1 MREIT
6 YSEALREAMQE
17 EMRKDSN
24 VILIGEDVG
33 EGYKGC
39 FGVSTGL
46 FEEFGKNQIIDT
58 PISENCIMGAGVGT
72 ALLGMKPIVEMMFS
86 DFISVCFDGVFNQA
100 AKVRFMSGDQ
110 YNLNMV
116 IRLPGGSGGGTGP
129 HHSQC
134 MESIFLSIPGL
145 QIANPSNAY
154 DAKGLLKTAISSGDP
169 VLFFEHKK
177 LYKQKY
183 IVPEEEYTLP
193 FGEGRI
199 VREGKDLTI
208 IAISYMVTIAMEVAK
223 ELNDEKGLDIEI
235 IDPRTIVPLDT
246 GIIIESVKK
255 TSRLIT
261 LEEGAQRGGIG
272 SEILAIINEKCFDY
286 LDSPMKR
293 IASKNTPIP
302 MSGPLEEQIIPN
314 KNSIKKE
321 ILKYLG

>member
-6 YSEALREAMQE
+6 YNEAIREAMQE

-58 PISENCIMGAGVGT
+58 PISENCIMGAGIGT

-86 DFISVCFDGVFNQA
+86 DFISVCFDGIFNQA
-100 AKVRFMSGDQ
+100 AKVRFMSGEQ
-110 YNLNMV
+110 YSLNMV
-116 IRLPGGSGGGTGP
+116 VRLPGGSGGGTGP

-134 MESIFLSIPGL
+134 LESIFLSIRGII
-145 QIANPSNAY
+145 IANPSNAY

-183 IVPEEEYTLP
+183 IVPKEEYTIP

-199 VREGKDLTI
+199 VKEGKDLTI
-208 IAISYMVTIAMEVAK
+208 VAISYMVSVAVEVAK
-223 ELNDEKGLDIEI
+223 ELKDEKGLDIEI
-235 IDPRTIVPLDT
+235 IDPRTIIPLDT
-246 GIIIESVKK
+246 GIISDSVKK
-255 TSRLIT
+255 TSRLVT
-261 LEEGAQRGGIG
+261 LEEGAQRGGVG
-272 SEILAIINEKCFDY
+272 SEIVALINEKCFDY

-293 IASKNTPIP
+293 IASKDTPIP
-302 MSGPLEEQIIPN
+302 MSLPLEKQIIPN
-314 KNSIKKE
+314 KNSIKRE
-321 ILKYLG
+321 ILEYLV

>member
-6 YSEALREAMQE
+6 YNEALREAMQE
-17 EMRKDSN
+17 EMRKDKN

-58 PISENCIMGAGVGT
+58 PISENCILGAGIGT

-110 YNLNMV
+110 YSLSLV

-134 MESIFLSIPGL
+134 MESIFLSIPGIK
-145 QIANPSNAY
+145 IANPSNAY
-154 DAKGLLKTAISSGDP
+154 DAKGLLKTAINSDDP

-177 LYKQKY
+177 LYKQKD
-183 IVPEEEYTLP
+183 IVPEEEYAIP
-193 FGEGRI
+193 FGKGR
-199 VREGKDLTI
+199 VVKEGKDLTI
-208 IAISYMVTIAMEVAK
+208 VATSYMVSVAAEVSE
-223 ELNDEKGLDIEI
+223 ELKDEKGLDIEI
-235 IDPRTIVPLDT
+235 IDPRTIVPLDID
-246 GIIIESVKK
+246 IISNSVKK
-255 TSRLIT
+255 TSRLVT
-261 LEEGAQRGGIG
+261 LEEGPQRGGIG
-272 SEILAIINEKCFDY
+272 SEIVAIINEKCFDY

-293 IASKNTPIP
+293 IASKNSSIP
-302 MSGPLEEQIIPN
+302 MSGPLEDQIIPN

-321 ILKYLG
+321 IIEYLV

>member
-6 YSEALREAMQE
+6 YNEAIREAMQE

-58 PISENCIMGAGVGT
+58 PISENCIMGAGIGT

-100 AKVRFMSGDQ
+100 AKARFMSGEQ
-110 YNLNMV
+110 YSLNMV
-116 IRLPGGSGGGTGP
+116 VRLPGGSGGGTGP

-134 MESIFLSIPGL
+134 LESIFLSIPGIK
-145 QIANPSNAY
+145 IANPSNAY

-183 IVPEEEYTLP
+183 IVPEEEYSIP
-193 FGEGRI
+193 FGKGRI
-199 VREGKDLTI
+199 VKEGKDLTI
-208 IAISYMVTIAMEVAK
+208 VAISYMVSIAVEVAK
-223 ELNDEKGLDIEI
+223 ELKDEKGLDIEI
-235 IDPRTIVPLDT
+235 IDPRAIIPLDT
-246 GIIIESVKK
+246 GIISDSVKK
-255 TSRLIT
+255 TSRLVT
-261 LEEGAQRGGIG
+261 LEEGTQRGGVG
-272 SEILAIINEKCFDY
+272 SEIVALINEKCFDY

-302 MSGPLEEQIIPN
+302 MSLPLEKQIIPN
-314 KNSIKKE
+314 KNSIKRE
-321 ILKYLG
+321 ILEYLV

>member
-6 YSEALREAMQE
+6 YNEAIREA
-17 EMRKDSN
+17 SN

-58 PISENCIMGAGVGT
+58 PISENCIMGAGIGT

-86 DFISVCFDGVFNQA
+86 DFISVCFDGIFNQA
-100 AKVRFMSGDQ
+100 AKVRFMSGEQ
-110 YNLNMV
+110 YSLNMV
-116 IRLPGGSGGGTGP
+116 VRLPGGSGGGTGP

-134 MESIFLSIPGL
+134 LESIFLSIPGIK
-145 QIANPSNAY
+145 IANPSNAY

-183 IVPEEEYTLP
+183 IVPKEEYTIP

-199 VREGKDLTI
+199 VKEGKDLTI
-208 IAISYMVTIAMEVAK
+208 VAISYMVSVAVEVAK
-223 ELNDEKGLDIEI
+223 ELKDEKGLDIEI
-235 IDPRTIVPLDT
+235 IDPRTIIPLDT
-246 GIIIESVKK
+246 GIISDSVKK
-255 TSRLIT
+255 TSRLVT
-261 LEEGAQRGGIG
+261 LEEGAQRGGVG
-272 SEILAIINEKCFDY
+272 SEIVALINEKCFDY

-302 MSGPLEEQIIPN
+302 MSLPLEKQIIPN
-314 KNSIKKE
+314 KNSIKRE
-321 ILKYLG
+321 ILEYLV